1 MGRGYS
7 ANQAAQ
13 MHLDSLRFISAIK
26 SMDTATRIVD
36 MAARLSGLTLN
47 WK

>member
-1 MGRGYS
+1 MAKGYT

-13 MHLDSLRFISAIK
+13 VHLDSLRFISAIK
-26 SMDTATRIVD
+26 SMDTAARIVD
-36 MAARLSGLTLN
+36 MAARLNGLSIN